1 MTPGN
6 DAGRIAI
13 LGTGLIG
20 GSLGLVWKE
29 RCPEWTVLGHDRP
42 EVLDRAEERG
52 AIDEKAADPLT
63 ACKDADVVVLATPV
77 GRVLRL
83 MDEIADVLQPGTIV
97 TDVASVKTPVMEQA
111 GDVLPDDVHYVGGHP
126 MAGAERSGIDA
137 ADPLLFENAIYALC
151 LPEGVS
157 EEALDGEAGGDLAPV
172 RALVEAT
179 GARPLVLAPERHD
192 RIAAT
197 VSHLPQVLAVALVNV
212 VAEVEDDVALKL
224 AAGGFRDV
232 TRIASS
238 PFDMWRDVLVGNEGR
253 ILDALAAFARKLQQM
268 RNRLIEGD
276 LEGLEEAFEAAQDT
290 RATIPKDVK
299 GFLDPLYDVLVRAED
314 QPGELHRITGVLLE
328 DGLNVRDVELL
339 KFREGTGGTF
349 RLGFDAPGDADAA
362 VEALSEADFKAR
374 RLE

>member
-1 MTPGN
+1 MTHPN

-29 RCPEWTVLGHDRP
+29 RCPGWTVLGHDRP
-42 EVLDRAEERG
+42 DVLDRAEERG

-63 ACKDADVVVLATPV
+63 ACRDADVVVLATPV
-77 GRVLRL
+77 GSVLRL
-83 MDEIADVLQPGTIV
+83 LDDVADVLQPGTVV

-111 GDVLPDDVHYVGGHP
+111 ADVLPDGVHYVGGHP
-126 MAGAERSGIDA
+126 MAGAEHSGIDA

-151 LPEGVS
+151 LPNGVS
-157 EEALDGEAGGDLAPV
+157 EEALDAESGDLATV
-172 RALVEAT
+172 RTLVEAT
-179 GARPLVLAPERHD
+179 GARPLVLSPDRHD

-212 VAEVEDDVALKL
+212 VAEVDDDVALKL

-238 PFDMWRDVLVGNEGR
+238 PFNMWRDVLVGNEGR

-276 LEGLEEAFEAAQDT
+276 LEGMEEAFDEAQNT

-314 QPGELHRITGVLLE
+314 RPGELHRITGVLLE
-328 DGLNVRDVELL
+328 ADLNVRDVELL

-362 VEALSEADFKAR
+362 VDALAEADFEAR